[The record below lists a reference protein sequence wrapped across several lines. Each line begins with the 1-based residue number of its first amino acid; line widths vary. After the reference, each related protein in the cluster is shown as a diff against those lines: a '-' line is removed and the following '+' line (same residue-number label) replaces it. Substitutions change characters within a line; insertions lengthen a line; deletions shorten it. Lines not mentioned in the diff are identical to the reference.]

1 MIDKP
6 SECLYTDYYKNKKEW
21 GVFMAINS
29 SVLTGIG
36 EWFAGIW
43 ETHGSSMIDWLVTN
57 GIALLK
63 TIVILIVG
71 FWVAAIV
78 AGIIRGA
85 LKRSKV
91 DSAVGGFITS
101 CVRVGLKVVVVIM
114 AIAALGL
121 NITSIVTALGA
132 AGITLGLAMQDS
144 LSNFA
149 SGVLILFNKP
159 FVVGDYVEL
168 EESGGTV
175 KDISLM
181 YTTLI
186 NSENKEVIYPNSSVT
201 SAKIIN
207 HTALERRR
215 VELQFSVADGSDVAA
230 VKEALLA
237 AVESCPHALTDQG
250 CEPIIGLREF
260 GEGRIRFDL
269 RVWIN
274 TSDYWTSYYDIEER
288 IYNEFVAR
296 GISFAREQ
304 VDVHLTQNL

>member
-1 MIDKP
+1 MAVNAFSFSQIGD
-6 SECLYTDYYKNKKEW
+6 W
-21 GVFMAINS
+21 FMKIWYRYSDQVIN
-29 SVLTGIG
+29 
-36 EWFAGIW
+36 
-43 ETHGSSMIDWLVTN
+43 WLITN
-57 GIALLK
+57 GMALLK
-63 TIVILIVG
+63 TVFILVIG
-71 FWVAAIV
+71 FWVASIV
-78 AGIIRGA
+78 AGIVRGT

-91 DSAVGGFITS
+91 DKAVGSFVTS
-101 CVRVGLKVVVVIM
+101 CVRVGLKVIVVVM

-121 NITSIVTALGA
+121 NITSIITALGA

-159 FVVGDYVEL
+159 FVAGDYIEL

-207 HTALERRR
+207 HTALDRRR
-215 VELQFSVADGSDVAA
+215 VELQFEVSDDAEVSA

-237 AVESCPHALTDQG
+237 AVESCPNALNGEG

-274 TSDYWTSYYDIEER
+274 TSDYWNSYYDIEER
-288 IYNEFVAR
+288 VYNEFKAR
-296 GISFAREQ
+296 DISFAREQ
-304 VDVHLTQNL
+304 MDVRLRQN

>member
-1 MIDKP
+1 
-6 SECLYTDYYKNKKEW
+6 
-21 GVFMAINS
+21 MAINAN
-29 SVLTGIG
+29 VLARIG
-36 EWFAGIW
+36 DWFINIW
-43 ETHGSSMIDWLVTN
+43 NSYGDKMIDWLITN
-57 GIALLK
+57 GVALLK
-63 TIVILIVG
+63 AAVILVVG
-71 FWVAAIV
+71 FWIAAII
-78 AGIIRGA
+78 AGIVRGA

-91 DSAVGGFITS
+91 DKAVGGFVTS
-101 CVRVGLKVVVVIM
+101 CVRVGLKVIVVIM

-121 NITSIVTALGA
+121 NITSIITALGA

-207 HTALERRR
+207 HTALDRRR
-215 VELQFSVADGSDVAA
+215 VELQFEVDAETEISV

-237 AVESCPHALTDQG
+237 AVENCPNALNGEG
-250 CEPIIGLREF
+250 CVPVVGLREF
-260 GEGRIRFDL
+260 GQGCIKFDL
-269 RVWIN
+269 RAWIN
-274 TSDYWTSYYDIEER
+274 TSDYWTSYYDIQER
-288 IYNEFVAR
+288 VYNEFKLR

-304 VDVHLTQNL
+304 VDVRLKQN